1 MRGII
6 CYDFSEDKERT
17 KFAKI
22 LSKYGFRMQ
31 YSVFEFNLDKQTWK
45 KMVEELKSKK
55 FLDGKHSVVIIPL
68 PQAAYQKITKIGDMF
83 LSFEHSMLMYS
94 ADGVVGTKILQGNET
109 KESFEVE
116 SFYQEF

>member
-6 CYDFSEDKERT
+6 CYDFSDNKERT

-31 YSVFEFNLDKQTWK
+31 YSVFEFNLDKETWK

-55 FLDGKHSVVIIPL
+55 FLDGKHSIVIIPL
-68 PQAAYQKITKIGDMF
+68 PQAAYEKITKIGDMF

-94 ADGVVGTKILQGNET
+94 ASGVMGTKILQGGKAKTEIDW
-109 KESFEVE
+109 EEM
-116 SFYQEF
+116 YI